1 MPNGRTKTTQ
11 SIEEFFAKLE
21 KAAKDWRYSDEF
33 LGILVRA
40 KWPREYDVTSSSPSD
55 DQTSKRLSPQE
66 ASRMEEIFYISGKQH
81 RRRS

>member
-1 MPNGRTKTTQ
+1 MPDGRIQTSQK
-11 SIEEFFAKLE
+11 FLANLE

-40 KWPREYDVTSSSPSD
+40 KWPREYDVTPSSPSD

-66 ASRMEEIFYISGKQH
+66 ASQG
-81 RRRS
+81 